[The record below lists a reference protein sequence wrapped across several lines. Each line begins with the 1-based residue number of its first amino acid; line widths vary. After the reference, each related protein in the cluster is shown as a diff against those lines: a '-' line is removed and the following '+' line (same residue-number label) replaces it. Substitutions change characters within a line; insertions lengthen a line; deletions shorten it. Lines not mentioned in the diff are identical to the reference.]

1 MRKNGDDR
9 IASDAIP
16 QLTLDADLAF
26 WERRFLGKGC
36 RPIDLH
42 PGGLGIAM
50 AERRPVIDWA
60 RDFDHLDAAW
70 VEDPYTIWDRLRQ
83 ECPVAHTDRYR
94 GVYLPTRYEDVRAI
108 ALDHENFSSRQ
119 VIVRDFEPARGGS
132 APPITNDPPR
142 HLNARRALLPAFTP
156 MAIEPLVPRTR
167 EICNELIDAIFA
179 RGDGRS
185 DAALDYAQHVPVR
198 VIALLLG
205 VPDSDG
211 DRFRRWILQ
220 QLESGVEAS
229 DELEQSLAEM
239 ADYFGDLV
247 ATRQRQVAAG
257 AELGTDLIAQLLQA
271 RYEDGTQFSTTHVVN
286 SLRLLLVAGI
296 DTTWSSIGAALWHIA
311 RVPADR
317 TRLVTEPA
325 LIPTAIEEF
334 LRAYAPVTMA
344 RKIKNDTVL
353 GGCRFS
359 AGEMVLLPFP
369 AANRDPGFI
378 ADPDK
383 VVIDRKENRHAT
395 FGLGIHRCIGSNLA
409 RMELKVALEEWL
421 RRIPDFEL
429 DGVVTWSPGQVR
441 GPRRVPLKL
450 N

>member
-1 MRKNGDDR
+1 
-9 IASDAIP
+9 
-16 QLTLDADLAF
+16 
-26 WERRFLGKGC
+26 
-36 RPIDLH
+36 
-42 PGGLGIAM
+42 M
-50 AERRPVIDWA
+50 AERRPVTDWA
-60 RDFDHLDAAW
+60 RDFDHLDCSW
-70 VEDPYTIWDRLRQ
+70 VNDPYTIWDGLRK
-83 ECPVAHTDRYR
+83 ECPVAHTDRYQ

-119 VIVRDFEPARGGS
+119 VIVRDFVPARGGS

-142 HLNARRALLPAFTP
+142 HQNARRALLPAFTP
-156 MAIEPLVPRTR
+156 AAVDRLVPRTR
-167 EICNELIDAIFA
+167 EICNELIDAVLA

-185 DAALDYAQHVPVR
+185 DAAVDYAQHVPVR

-211 DRFRRWILQ
+211 DRFRHWVHQ
-220 QLESGVEAS
+220 QVESGVEAS
-229 DELEQSLAEM
+229 AELEQSLAEM
-239 ADYFGDLV
+239 ADYFGILV
-247 ATRQRQVAAG
+247 AERKRKVAAG
-257 AELGTDLIAQLLQA
+257 AEPGTDVVGQLLQA
-271 RYEDGTQFSTTHVVN
+271 RYDDGTKFSTTHVVN

-296 DTTWSSIGAALWHIA
+296 DTTWSSIGAALWHLA

-317 TRLVTEPA
+317 ARLVIEPS

-353 GGCRFS
+353 AGYLYR

-369 AANRDPGFI
+369 AANRDPRFI
-378 ADPDK
+378 ADPNE
-383 VVIDRKENRHAT
+383 VVIDRKENRHAA

-421 RRIPDFEL
+421 RRIPDFTL
-429 DGVVTWSPGQVR
+429 NGTVAWSAGQVR
-441 GPRRVPLKL
+441 GPRSVPLKL
-450 N
+450 GSASS

>member
-1 MRKNGDDR
+1 
-9 IASDAIP
+9 
-16 QLTLDADLAF
+16 
-26 WERRFLGKGC
+26 
-36 RPIDLH
+36 
-42 PGGLGIAM
+42 M
-50 AERRPVIDWA
+50 AERRPVMDWA
-60 RDFDHLDAAW
+60 RDFDHLDKAW
-70 VEDPYTIWDRLRQ
+70 VDDPYTIWDRLRV
-83 ECPVAHTDRYR
+83 ECPVAHTDRYG

-108 ALDHENFSSRQ
+108 ALDHNNFSSRQ
-119 VIVRDFEPARGGS
+119 VIVRDFVPARGGS

-142 HLNARRALLPAFTP
+142 HQNARRALLPAFTP
-156 MAIEPLVPRTR
+156 AAVDRLVPRTR
-167 EICNELIDAIFA
+167 EICNELIDAILA
-179 RGDGRS
+179 RDDSRS

-211 DRFRRWILQ
+211 DRFRDWILQ

-229 DELEQSLAEM
+229 EELEQSLAEM
-239 ADYFGDLV
+239 AEYFGILV
-247 ATRQRQVAAG
+247 AERQRQVAAG
-257 AELGTDLIAQLLQA
+257 AELGTDVVGQLLQA
-271 RYEDGTQFSTTHVVN
+271 RYDDGTKFSTTHVVN

-296 DTTWSSIGAALWHIA
+296 DTTWSSIGAALWHLA
-311 RVPADR
+311 CVPADR
-317 TRLVTEPA
+317 ARLATEPA
-325 LIPTAIEEF
+325 LIPAAIEEF

-344 RKIKNDTVL
+344 RRIKNDTVVR
-353 GGCRFS
+353 GCQYK

-378 ADPDK
+378 ADPNK
-383 VVIDRKENRHAT
+383 ILIDRKENRHAA

-421 RRIPDFEL
+421 RRIPDFTL
-429 DGVVTWSPGQVR
+429 DGAVTWSAGQVR

>member
-1 MRKNGDDR
+1 
-9 IASDAIP
+9 
-16 QLTLDADLAF
+16 
-26 WERRFLGKGC
+26 
-36 RPIDLH
+36 
-42 PGGLGIAM
+42 M
-50 AERRPVIDWA
+50 AERRPVMDWA
-60 RDFDHLDAAW
+60 RDFDHLDKAW
-70 VEDPYTIWDRLRQ
+70 VDDPYTIWDRLRVQ
-83 ECPVAHTDRYR
+83 CPVAHTDRYG

-108 ALDHENFSSRQ
+108 ALDHDNFSSRQ
-119 VIVRDFEPARGGS
+119 VIVRDFVPARGGS

-142 HLNARRALLPAFTP
+142 HQNARRALLPAFTP
-156 MAIEPLVPRTR
+156 AAVDRLVPRTR
-167 EICNELIDAIFA
+167 EICNELIDAILA
-179 RGDGRS
+179 RDDGRS

-211 DRFRRWILQ
+211 DRFRDWILQ

-229 DELEQSLAEM
+229 EELEQSLAEM
-239 ADYFGDLV
+239 AEYFGILV
-247 ATRQRQVAAG
+247 AERQRQLAAG
-257 AELGTDLIAQLLQA
+257 AELGTDVVGQLLQA
-271 RYEDGTQFSTTHVVN
+271 RYDDGTKFTTTHVVN

-296 DTTWSSIGAALWHIA
+296 DTTWSSIGAALWHLA

-317 TRLVTEPA
+317 VRLMTEPA
-325 LIPTAIEEF
+325 LIPAAIEEF

-344 RKIKNDTVL
+344 RRIKNDTVV
-353 GGCRFS
+353 GGCPYK

-378 ADPDK
+378 ADPNK
-383 VVIDRKENRHAT
+383 ILIDRKENRHAV

-421 RRIPDFEL
+421 RRIPDFAL
-429 DGVVTWSPGQVR
+429 DGAVTWSAGQVR